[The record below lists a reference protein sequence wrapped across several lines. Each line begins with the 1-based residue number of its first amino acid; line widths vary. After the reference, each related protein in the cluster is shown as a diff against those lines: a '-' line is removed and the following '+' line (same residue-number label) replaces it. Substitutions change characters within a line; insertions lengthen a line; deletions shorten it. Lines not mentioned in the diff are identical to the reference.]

1 MMDILV
7 MCPANVAT
15 GGPETLHKLVSDLN
29 RFTDIDAKILYRGMG
44 SGDPQ
49 PESYKIY
56 DAPYITEFPMGYR
69 GAVIVPEIWAHD
81 LLDQKYTSCTKAI
94 FWLSVDNYRN
104 RLRNKTEEGLFLR
117 DPNILHIAQSFYT
130 EEYLGGL
137 GAKHIIPLQEP
148 VNDIFFEDY
157 EEDAR
162 KDTILYNPAKMT
174 AFEEELIDYA
184 EIRYKFQFEPLSGC
198 TVRQVA
204 DKLRHHK
211 LYIDFGP
218 FPGRER
224 IPREAVLSGCCLIT
238 GKNGASQYFKDI
250 PILNKY
256 KFDTKSTAAIDV
268 IQRMNDILTNYS
280 TCKQD
285 FDYFRQVLREE
296 KRELYNRI
304 RNLKGELDAIQHN
317 HTSI

>member
-15 GGPETLHKLVSDLN
+15 GGPETLHRLVSDLN

-44 SGDPQ
+44 SGNPQ
-49 PESYKIY
+49 PEPYKIY
-56 DAPYITEFPMGYR
+56 NAPYITEFPMGYR

-81 LLDQKYTSCTKAI
+81 LLDQKYTFCTKAI

-104 RLRNKTEEGLFLR
+104 RLRNKTEEGLFLK

-137 GAKHIIPLQEP
+137 GVKHIIPLQEP

-162 KDTILYNPAKMT
+162 EDTILYNPAKMT
-174 AFEEELIDYA
+174 HFEEELIDYA
-184 EIRYKFQFEPLSGC
+184 EIRYKLQFEPLSGC
-198 TVRQVA
+198 TVRQMA
-204 DKLRHHK
+204 DKLKHHK

-224 IPREAVLSGCCLIT
+224 IPREAAT
-238 GKNGASQYFKDI
+238 
-250 PILNKY
+250 
-256 KFDTKSTAAIDV
+256 
-268 IQRMNDILTNYS
+268 
-280 TCKQD
+280 
-285 FDYFRQVLREE
+285 
-296 KRELYNRI
+296 
-304 RNLKGELDAIQHN
+304 
-317 HTSI
+317 